1 MKKIL
6 IICSAGMSSSLI
18 TRKLNEKFNI
28 EKLNYIVESTYL
40 SEKNNIEDRCYDLI
54 LISPQIKRYRQT
66 IIENIKFDNYI
77 CLDIPSD
84 LYTLT
89 DEAVN
94 GLGELIMNNLSSN
107 EQSYKRNILNKN
119 QKGGS
124 MKILLVCAGGFSTSI
139 LVNKVE
145 KWGKENNQDIE
156 IQAVGKSAYSD
167 VWEKYDCILL
177 GPQIGFAKDE
187 IQSNVS
193 IPVENIE
200 PMVYA
205 LGDAEAI
212 VKQAKSIIK

>member
-1 MKKIL
+1 
-6 IICSAGMSSSLI
+6 MSSSLI
-18 TRKLNEKFNI
+18 TRKLNEKFDK
-28 EKLNYIVESTYL
+28 EKLNYFVESTYL
-40 SEKNNIEDRCYDLI
+40 SEKNNIEKKYYDLI
-54 LISPQIKRYRQT
+54 LISPQIKRYKQT

-89 DEAVN
+89 DKAID
-94 GLGELIMNNLSSN
+94 GLSELIMNNLCFN
-107 EQSYKRNILNKN
+107 EQSYKRNIINKN
-119 QKGGS
+119 RKGGS

-167 VWEKYDCILL
+167 VWKKYDCILL

>member
-1 MKKIL
+1 M
-6 IICSAGMSSSLI
+6 
-18 TRKLNEKFNI
+18 
-28 EKLNYIVESTYL
+28 
-40 SEKNNIEDRCYDLI
+40 
-54 LISPQIKRYRQT
+54 
-66 IIENIKFDNYI
+66 
-77 CLDIPSD
+77 
-84 LYTLT
+84 
-89 DEAVN
+89 
-94 GLGELIMNNLSSN
+94 
-107 EQSYKRNILNKN
+107 
-119 QKGGS
+119 
-124 MKILLVCAGGFSTSI
+124 
-139 LVNKVE
+139 VNKVE

-212 VKQAKSIIK
+212 VEQAKSIIK

>member
-1 MKKIL
+1 
-6 IICSAGMSSSLI
+6 MSSSLI

-40 SEKNNIEDRCYDLI
+40 SEKNSIEDRCYDLI

-94 GLGELIMNNLSSN
+94 GLSELIMNNLCSN

-167 VWEKYDCILL
+167 VWKKYDCILL

-212 VKQAKSIIK
+212 VEQAKSIIK

>member
-1 MKKIL
+1 
-6 IICSAGMSSSLI
+6 MSSSLI

-28 EKLNYIVESTYL
+28 EKLNFIVESTYL
-40 SEKNNIEDRCYDLI
+40 SEKNSIEDRCYDLI

-77 CLDIPSD
+77 CFDIPSD

-94 GLGELIMNNLSSN
+94 GLSELIMNNLCSN
-107 EQSYKRNILNKN
+107 EQSYKKNIINKN

-212 VKQAKSIIK
+212 VEQAKSIIK

>member
-40 SEKNNIEDRCYDLI
+40 SEKNSIEDRCYDLI

-94 GLGELIMNNLSSN
+94 GLSELIMNNLCSN

-212 VKQAKSIIK
+212 VEQAKSIIK

>member
-28 EKLNYIVESTYL
+28 ENLNFIVESTYL
-40 SEKNNIEDRCYDLI
+40 SEKNSIEDRCYDLI

-94 GLGELIMNNLSSN
+94 GLSELIMNNLCSN
-107 EQSYKRNILNKN
+107 EQSYKKNIINKN